1 MRLGV
6 LASGRGTNASAIFEA
21 IRDGRLDLEAAVL
34 VCDRADAPALDIAAA
49 FDVPTVL
56 VDRGRHAHRSE
67 RQAAI
72 LAALTGAGVDL
83 VALAGFAAVLDDAV
97 VDAFEERM
105 LNMHP
110 SLLPAFAG
118 SVSPGPQAAALAA
131 GVSLA
136 GCTVHLVTA
145 EVDAGPIVAQAAVPV
160 RPDDS
165 VETLGARILAQE
177 HRLFPLVL
185 QWFAEGRVHVR
196 DGIARLEVAAD

>member
-6 LASGRGTNASAIFEA
+6 LASGRGSNARAIFEA
-21 IRDGRLDLEAAVL
+21 IADGHLDLDAAVL
-34 VCDRADAPALDIAAA
+34 ICDRADAPVLEIAAA
-49 FDVPTVL
+49 FDVPAVL
-56 VDRGRHAHRSE
+56 VDRGRYPRRAE

-72 LAALTGAGVDL
+72 LEALTAADVDL
-83 VALAGFAAVLDDAV
+83 VALAGFAAVLDSAV
-97 VDAFEERM
+97 VDAFDERM

-136 GCTVHLVTA
+136 GCSVHLVTA

-165 VETLGARILAQE
+165 VETLAARILAQE

-185 QWFAEGRVHVR
+185 QWFATGRVQVR
-196 DGIARLEVAAD
+196 DGIVRVQAVID